1 MSTEQQPEPNNNHTL
16 FDELAVLGK
25 NIGAAVRSVIE
36 SPQAREIEEEVRT
49 GFQTVVHEVN
59 EAIDK
64 ARTTDVARD
73 LGEKTSQ
80 AAESVRSS
88 KVTEEVRFGLV
99 KGLKSLNRE
108 LEQMLQH
115 LETPSAP
122 DAPTAAA
129 PSAAP
134 SPSPEPVADEPEAT
148 E

>member
-1 MSTEQQPEPNNNHTL
+1 MSTEQPEPNNHTL
-16 FDELAVLGK
+16 FDELALLGK

-59 EAIDK
+59 EAIGK
-64 ARTTDVARD
+64 ARSTDVARE

-88 KVTEEVRFGLV
+88 KVTDEVRAGLV
-99 KGLKSLNRE
+99 KGLKSLNQE

-115 LETPSAP
+115 LDSTRGPS
-122 DAPTAAA
+122 DAPADA
-129 PSAAP
+129 PP
-134 SPSPEPVADEPEAT
+134 TPEPATSESEAA